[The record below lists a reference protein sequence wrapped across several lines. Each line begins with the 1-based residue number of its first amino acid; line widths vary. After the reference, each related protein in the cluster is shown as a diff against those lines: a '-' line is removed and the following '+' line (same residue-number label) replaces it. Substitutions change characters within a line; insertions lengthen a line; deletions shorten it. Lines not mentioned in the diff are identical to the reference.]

1 MKNYF
6 KKMRGASRTHTRQS
20 LSHIFWSWAGS
31 FAGIFFVWK
40 INQFLGIQENA
51 NLFLVGSFGASA
63 VLIYG
68 VPWSDFSQPRNLV
81 GGHLISAMTGVTVH
95 MILPGHV
102 ALAAALAVSIAVA
115 AMVVTHTTHPPGG
128 ATALIAVI
136 GGDPVTSLG
145 FKYVLTPVLTGAL
158 IMLLVA
164 LLVNN
169 LSTSE
174 ARHYPK
180 FWI

>member
-6 KKMRGASRTHTRQS
+6 KKMRGTSRTHTRQP

-31 FAGIFFVWK
+31 FAGIFSVWK
-40 INQFLGIQENA
+40 INYFLGIQENA

-63 VLIYG
+63 VLVYG
-68 VPWSDFSQPRNLV
+68 VPMSDFSQPRNFV
-81 GGHLISAMTGVTVH
+81 GGHIISAATGVAVC
-95 MILPGHV
+95 MIVPDHV

-115 AMVVTHTTHPPGG
+115 AMLISHTTHPPGG

-136 GGDPVTSLG
+136 GGEPITSMG
-145 FKYVLTPVLTGAL
+145 FRYVFAPVLTGVL

-169 LSTSE
+169 LSASE
-174 ARHYPK
+174 GRHYPK
-180 FWI
+180 FWV